1 MIKNERQYRITKAQA
16 ERFENA
22 LAELSIGRQPPKDAV
37 HPLIEKAQREALKSQ
52 LDDLNAEI
60 SAYEALRSGQ
70 QFVLAQ
76 ESFEDLPNALIQ
88 ARIASGLSHKELAER
103 LNLKE
108 QQIQRYEATE
118 YASASLDRL
127 IDIIKALGLSI
138 RGDVFL
144 PSANVSPDSFLKR
157 LTEAGFRREFILK
170 RLLPHSLATKLLGAE
185 KGERLDKY
193 VLQAATI
200 VSRVLRCSVADL
212 FKPGPLELS
221 VFPALATARFKV
233 PATAKASRVKAYTV
247 YAHYLAL
254 LALMATKE
262 LPQRKVPTDPDEFR
276 SEVLS
281 SFGSLSFTHLLEYA
295 WSIGI
300 VVLPLG
306 DSGAFHGACWRVDG
320 RNIIVLKQQ
329 TASVARWCFDFL
341 HESRHLA
348 EDPTVDELCIVEFS
362 ENSEERRQS
371 EEEQVCSQFASNV
384 LLEGRAEE
392 LVDLCVEAS
401 KGKVEL
407 LSSVLPRIAKRE
419 KVSVGALANH
429 MAFRLWQDGVTDWWG
444 PATNLQEP
452 SPSPWGIAR
461 DLFLRYAN
469 FDRLNEVDRT
479 LLQQALESD

>member
-16 ERFENA
+16 DKFENA
-22 LAELSIGRQPPKDAV
+22 LAELATARQSNGTA
-37 HPLIEKAQREALKSQ
+37 HPLLDKAQKEALKSQ
-52 LDDLNAEI
+52 LDDLNAQI
-60 SAYEALRSGQ
+60 SAYDALRSGE
-70 QFVLAQ
+70 QFVLAR
-76 ESFEDLPNALIQ
+76 ESFEDLPSALIQ
-88 ARIASGLSHKELAER
+88 ARIAAGLSQKELAER
-103 LNLKE
+103 LKLKE

-118 YASASLDRL
+118 YASASLERL
-127 IDIIKALGLSI
+127 GDVVKALGLSI

-144 PSANVSPDSFLKR
+144 PTANISPDTFLKR
-157 LTEAGFRREFILK
+157 LAEAGFRREFVLG
-170 RLLPHSLATKLLGAE
+170 RMLPHSLAARLQNGGN
-185 KGERLDKY
+185 GEGLDKY

-200 VSRVLRCSVADL
+200 VSRVLRCTVADL
-212 FKPGPLELS
+212 FRPGPFE
-221 VFPALATARFKV
+221 VNAFPALAAARFKL

-254 LALMATKE
+254 LALMATQE
-262 LPQRKVPTDPDEFR
+262 RPHRQIPADPNEFR
-276 SEVLS
+276 SEVIS
-281 SFGSLSFTHLLEYA
+281 SFGPLSFKHLLEYA

-300 VVLPLG
+300 VVLPLC
-306 DSGAFHGACWRVDG
+306 DTGAFHGACWRVGG

-348 EDPTVDELCIVEFS
+348 QDPGVDELCILEFG
-362 ENSEERRQS
+362 ENSEERRRS
-371 EEEQVCSQFASNV
+371 EEERACSEFASNV

-401 KGKVEL
+401 KGRVEL
-407 LSSVLPRIAKRE
+407 LSSVLPRIAKKE

-429 MAFRLWQDGVTDWWG
+429 MAFRLWQDEVTDWWG